1 MATSISSV
9 SSTVQSGYA
18 QLKLQQAR
26 RNAEQAEVTAQA
38 LSQQAQQAKGEANQA
53 QENARQLSVQSD
65 RAQTGAVQARQG
77 LMAMRSAAEAGDR
90 LGTAYDKI
98 AQAIGTKTETTVAAA
113 PADAAIAS
121 AATTTAVTPAVT
133 APTSNP
139 VVNDKGQTTGTLI
152 NIVAS

>member
-18 QLKLQQAR
+18 QLKVQQAR

-38 LSQQAQQAKGEANQA
+38 LSQQAQQAKSEASQA

-90 LGTAYDKI
+90 LGTAYDRI
-98 AQAIGTKTETTVAAA
+98 AQAIGAKTETTTDVVPAEVPVISAA
-113 PADAAIAS
+113 PATTPT
-121 AATTTAVTPAVT
+121 ATTA
-133 APTSNP
+133 SP